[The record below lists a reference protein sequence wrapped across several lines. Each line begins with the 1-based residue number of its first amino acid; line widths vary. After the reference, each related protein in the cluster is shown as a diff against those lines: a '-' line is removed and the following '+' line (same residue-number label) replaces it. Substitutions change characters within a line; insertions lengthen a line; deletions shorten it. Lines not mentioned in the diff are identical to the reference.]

1 MKKYSILIVDDDAT
15 SIHIIKKILSSQFT
29 DIESIHTAKSVNQGL
44 EKYSLIKPD
53 ILLLDINLGN
63 DTIFSLLEVI
73 APSESEVILISSHKD
88 FAVEAVDHNIAAYV
102 LKPVETSDL
111 KKGILKAMGKIV
123 KKEAALK
130 NKLDSLEPE
139 YPKRIAVQGIKEVE
153 LFSIQSIVYL
163 EADGKYTVLHT
174 DDNKKRLTSRNIGSF
189 EKELNPNKFF
199 RTHNKF
205 IVNIDK
211 ILKINKTNMSCM
223 LTNQKKVLIAKR
235 RIDSFYQFLKLV

>member
-1 MKKYSILIVDDDAT
+1 MKKYSTLIVDDDAT

-130 NKLDSLEPE
+130 NKLDFIFFMRKWHLT
-139 YPKRIAVQGIKEVE
+139 AAQCM
-153 LFSIQSIVYL
+153 QSIASRCYNSL
-163 EADGKYTVLHT
+163 NLICPLRFNTLPALNVLFAT
-174 DDNKKRLTSRNIGSF
+174 G
-189 EKELNPNKFF
+189 
-199 RTHNKF
+199 
-205 IVNIDK
+205 
-211 ILKINKTNMSCM
+211 
-223 LTNQKKVLIAKR
+223 
-235 RIDSFYQFLKLV
+235 FLSP